1 VTPAYIDL
9 HCHPLPAVDDGCK
22 SAQEGARLLVELGK
36 IGFAVVVATPHVRA
50 PQWNNTHE
58 TVAAARA
65 ELEKALAGEIANGA
79 FVPEFHTAAEHLL
92 DDVSWERLTGPN
104 PMVYPGG
111 RAALIEFDY
120 EQLPLKAELR
130 LWRLMKTY
138 KIAPVLAHPERC
150 APLRRDREVLLN
162 MVGAGGVP
170 LLDVMSLTGTYGAS
184 AQARAVEWVKD
195 GIYKAAC
202 SDSHKPADVA
212 KVADAI
218 AVLRSLVGE
227 SGVIELFVNG
237 PSKLLGRVV

>member
-1 VTPAYIDL
+1 MVPSFIDL
-9 HCHPLPAVDDGCK
+9 HCHPLPGVDDGCK
-22 SAQEGARLLVELGK
+22 TAHEGARLLIELRK

-58 TVAAARA
+58 TVAVARA
-65 ELEKALAGEIANGA
+65 LIDTALAEEIAKGEL
-79 FVPEFHTAAEHLL
+79 VPEFFTAAEHLL

-130 LWRLMKTY
+130 LWRLMKTH

-150 APLRRDREVLLN
+150 APLRRDPEVILN
-162 MVGAGGVP
+162 MVGAGGIP
-170 LLDVMSLTGTYGAS
+170 LLDVMSLTGTYGSS
-184 AQARAVEWVKD
+184 AQTRAKEWVKA

-202 SDSHKPADVA
+202 SDSHKPADVS
-212 KVADAI
+212 KVAEAI
-218 AVLRSLVGE
+218 EVLRSLVGDA
-227 SGVIELFVNG
+227 GVNELFVNG